1 MDVKIFRIFDSVN
14 VRGMRA
20 LGRSARY
27 GRSGRCRFFWS
38 LDKIAPR
45 IFTFFGLGRIA
56 SGYVDDLG
64 KTHPISF
71 QISTGNSS
79 KVKKSSRNQKLHTS
93 VRGFNLLKAS
103 VPKILG
109 MGDFFF
115 KDVTA
120 RTLSSISGSLNSSK
134 ENRVGSRWPV

>member
-1 MDVKIFRIFDSVN
+1 
-14 VRGMRA
+14 
-20 LGRSARY
+20 
-27 GRSGRCRFFWS
+27 
-38 LDKIAPR
+38 
-45 IFTFFGLGRIA
+45 
-56 SGYVDDLG
+56 VDDLG

-71 QISTGNSS
+71 QISIGNSS

-93 VRGFNLLKAS
+93 VRGFDLLKAS

-120 RTLSSISGSLNSSK
+120 RTPSSISGSLNSSE
-134 ENRVGSRWPV
+134 ENRVGSWWPV